1 MLNQSADPACR
12 GLQAC
17 GVVLCP
23 PPVSS
28 PVEAKMRIPHA
39 PWLRG
44 GPSRRVVAFAASVAV
59 GGLSTK
65 CGVRPC
71 VRVFTGWSLVL
82 SGGSG
87 SLLGGLLASG
97 IAGGCAGGPLQND
110 IVCMFSGGRC
120 GRLGTAG
127 SGCPR
132 GALLMICRLNTRA
145 WFGCAYDQLPARCMG
160 DVGSEQSPVVAAYPT
175 SQTRKNKSGSTI
187 RNNSNET

>member
-1 MLNQSADPACR
+1 MASRRAKQTRRRVCRLCCGRGAVDEMWGSALCAGLHWVVLGSLGGARGPCSGGCWPR
-12 GLQAC
+12 GL
-17 GVVLCP
+17 
-23 PPVSS
+23 
-28 PVEAKMRIPHA
+28 
-39 PWLRG
+39 
-44 GPSRRVVAFAASVAV
+44 RVVVQGA
-59 GGLSTK
+59 LSKTILYA
-65 CGVRPC
+65 CSR
-71 VRVFTGWSLVL
+71 
-82 SGGSG
+82 
-87 SLLGGLLASG
+87 
-97 IAGGCAGGPLQND
+97 
-110 IVCMFSGGRC
+110 GGRC